1 VQKAYQGLLV
11 TALKDKRMKLQRLSE
26 MLHGSNG
33 TAVNPAMGVASP
45 GTSATNRS
53 SHTPDSEIISW
64 LQRHNFD
71 EFTVN
76 RLAREE
82 EYTKED
88 LLDLV
93 SSREELIRIGLRGG
107 VACRLWRL
115 ICQHRNDQEV
125 RAGRIF
131 ANNSSFG
138 GLSAR
143 TSRDDYSAATA
154 APAIADELYTV
165 AEMT

>member
-1 VQKAYQGLLV
+1 MNWARPLV
-11 TALKDKRMKLQRLSE
+11 ENFYK
-26 MLHGSNG
+26 
-33 TAVNPAMGVASP
+33 PAGPQM
-45 GTSATNRS
+45 T
-53 SHTPDSEIISW
+53 W
-64 LQRHNFD
+64 LF
-71 EFTVN
+71 F
-76 RLAREE
+76 
-82 EYTKED
+82 
-88 LLDLV
+88 
-93 SSREELIRIGLRGG
+93 RGG